1 MKVSYSKVNLQFSYD
16 LGGGLRD
23 GFRQERWQVVKAHQ
37 HWVGR
42 MSSEARVAGAGFQ
55 PEMHTIKI
63 IKRPLRSLGNQ
74 ESAFRWSEVQWKEQ

>member
-1 MKVSYSKVNLQFSYD
+1 
-16 LGGGLRD
+16 
-23 GFRQERWQVVKAHQ
+23 
-37 HWVGR
+37 